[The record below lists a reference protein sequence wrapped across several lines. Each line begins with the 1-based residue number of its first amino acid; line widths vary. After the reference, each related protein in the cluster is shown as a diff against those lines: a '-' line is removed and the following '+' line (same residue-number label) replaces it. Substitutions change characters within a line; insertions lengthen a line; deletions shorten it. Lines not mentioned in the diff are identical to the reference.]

1 MNISILQY
9 PSFTRHITASST
21 PTMNNNSVPTDSIS
35 ATSSSTSLSS
45 AMSHTLPTPNT
56 SDPPTPY
63 FYPTSTAQCP
73 SGLTDTEYPTL
84 RTPLPSPTGSPA
96 PETVFARMLRNRR
109 LTQIQQRKHV
119 EFSDN
124 VDDDD
129 DAHLEILQPHVSPW
143 EDIRQS
149 WSSSP
154 SGAHT
159 AANDD
164 RWTMHEEQEYYPH
177 HSHSHFTTAATE
189 GEMSYDQEYTLRPPP
204 PPPPNFGTGPDL
216 QVDILA
222 EAAKRAEMEILA
234 ADINE
239 MQF

>member
-1 MNISILQY
+1 
-9 PSFTRHITASST
+9 
-21 PTMNNNSVPTDSIS
+21 MNNNSVPTDSIS
-35 ATSSSTSLSS
+35 STLSSTSLSS

-63 FYPTSTAQCP
+63 FYPTSTAKFP
-73 SGLTDTEYPTL
+73 LGLTDTECPTL

-96 PETVFARMLRNRR
+96 PEKVFARMLRTRR
-109 LTQIQQRKHV
+109 LIQIQQDKHA
-119 EFSDN
+119 EFSDT
-124 VDDDD
+124 VDDD
-129 DAHLEILQPHVSPW
+129 DAHLEIAQQHVTSW

-149 WSSSP
+149 CSSL

-159 AANDD
+159 AAIDD

-189 GEMSYDQEYTLRPPP
+189 DEMSYEQEYTLRRLQ
-204 PPPPNFGTGPDL
+204 NFETGPDL

-234 ADINE
+234 ADISE

>member
-1 MNISILQY
+1 MNIPISQY
-9 PSFTRHITASST
+9 PSFTRRITASSISK
-21 PTMNNNSVPTDSIS
+21 MNNNSVPRHSIS

-45 AMSHTLPTPNT
+45 AMSHTLTTPNT

-63 FYPTSTAQCP
+63 FYPTSAAKCP
-73 SGLTDTEYPTL
+73 SGLTDTEYPSL

-96 PETVFARMLRNRR
+96 PEAVFARMLRNRR
-109 LTQIQQRKHV
+109 LTQIQQGKHT
-119 EFSDN
+119 DN

-129 DAHLEILQPHVSPW
+129 DTLLEITQQQVSPW
-143 EDIRQS
+143 EDFRQS
-149 WSSSP
+149 WLSPSP

-159 AANDD
+159 ANNDD
-164 RWTMHEEQEYYPH
+164 RWTMHEEPEYYPQ
-177 HSHSHFTTAATE
+177 HSHSHITTAATE
-189 GEMSYDQEYTLRPPP
+189 DELSYEQEYTLRPPP
-204 PPPPNFGTGPDL
+204 APNFGTDPGL

-234 ADINE
+234 TDISE

>member
-1 MNISILQY
+1 
-9 PSFTRHITASST
+9 
-21 PTMNNNSVPTDSIS
+21 MNNHSVPTDSIS
-35 ATSSSTSLSS
+35 STSSSTSLSS
-45 AMSHTLPTPNT
+45 AMSHTLPTPNI

-63 FYPTSTAQCP
+63 FYPTSTAMFP
-73 SGLTDTEYPTL
+73 SGHTDTEYPTL

-96 PETVFARMLRNRR
+96 PEKCFARILRNRR
-109 LTQIQQRKHV
+109 LIQIQQGKHA
-119 EFSDN
+119 ESGDT

-129 DAHLEILQPHVSPW
+129 DAHLEIPQHVSSW

-149 WSSSP
+149 WSSP
-154 SGAHT
+154 SGSGPHT

-189 GEMSYDQEYTLRPPP
+189 DEMSYEQEYTFRPPR
-204 PPPPNFGTGPDL
+204 PPPNFGTGPDL

-234 ADINE
+234 ADISE